1 MKGSVKVV
9 LFTGDSPMEIFVDL
23 PVPGIN
29 TAVADHFI
37 MLFRD
42 MADQTLDNS
51 ITGMVSS
58 TYLLSS

>member
-9 LFTGDSPMEIFVDL
+9 LFTGDSPMEFFVDL

-37 MLFRD
+37 MLFPGYGGSD
-42 MADQTLDNS
+42 A
-51 ITGMVSS
+51 G
-58 TYLLSS
+58 